1 MAVTPSGVRLRVIS
15 GSALLVVLLALQ
27 TITPRARL
35 SRISDALEFALS
47 VAAAVLCFRAAV
59 RARDEAR
66 AFWVMFGLG
75 VALWAGA
82 GSLHLF
88 PSARSF
94 LDPRN
99 FWLGF
104 FAAST
109 AFFVVGFALR
119 PDRPRGW
126 LGVAFDVAI
135 LAVLALHTWL
145 YFAVRYI
152 LSGTGL
158 PPNWM
163 VRIVDARAI
172 LMLVAA
178 IWLVQDSR
186 GQWRRIYFE
195 LAGALVLLFA
205 GSSLFS
211 RTLGGADPAGGV
223 WRLPWTLPFL
233 WMGLVAAEGA
243 PTETG
248 TSTGAPDW
256 RALRR
261 GTLVAMIAI
270 AFVPALDFAAVFL
283 GGPQAIGV
291 AAAGVLAPAHIALGL
306 ATTALLTG
314 LLLSR
319 QLHLLGWAERV
330 QDDKEQALRDSEQ
343 ALRASEERYRLLF
356 DGNPVPMLVYDL
368 DTLVTLAVNDA
379 AVRQYGYSR
388 DEFLRLSIPDLA
400 VVDERLSRFLATR
413 HDPRPGLRRVGRR
426 QHRRKDGV
434 IIDVDVLSLSIGFG
448 GRPARLVLARDV
460 TVEMRAEEEREQ
472 LHAAIEAAAAEWQR
486 TVDAVDEAVL
496 ILDREGRIT
505 RVNRSARDLLRRDYS
520 DILARRLEDLGSRQ
534 PWRTAHDLVAVVPLT
549 GGPSTAQA
557 VDEAAE
563 RTWEVTTYLA
573 PARGADEDRAILVI
587 RDITRLVAL
596 QESLRRSET
605 MAAMGSL
612 VAGVAHEVRNPLFSI
627 TASLDALESE
637 LRGHQ
642 GYSEYANLLRS
653 QVARLNRLMNDLLD
667 YGKPPGLKT
676 VIARPMDVLR
686 RALRS
691 CAPLARDAGVT
702 VKEDVA
708 PDLPALELDA
718 VRMEQVFENLVAN
731 AIQHSPRG
739 GRVRVGARFVA
750 DPGPHIEFSVE
761 DEGAGVPATALP
773 HLFEPFFTRR
783 PGGTGLG
790 LSIVQRIIEAH
801 GGEVIGANRHEGGA
815 VFTVT
820 LPAGQSATP
829 G

>member
-1 MAVTPSGVRLRVIS
+1 MVATPSGVRLRVIS
-15 GSALLVVLLALQ
+15 GTALLIVLLALQ
-27 TITPRARL
+27 AITPRARL

-47 VAAAVLCFRAAV
+47 VAAAVLCLRAAV
-59 RARDEAR
+59 KARGEAR
-66 AFWVMFGLG
+66 AFWVMFALG

-99 FWLGF
+99 FWLSF
-104 FAAST
+104 FGAST

-172 LMLVAA
+172 LMLVGA
-178 IWLVQDSR
+178 IWLVHDSR
-186 GQWRRIYFE
+186 GQWRRVYLE
-195 LAGALVLLFA
+195 LAGALVLLFT

-211 RTLGGADPAGGV
+211 RVLGGADPAGGV
-223 WRLPWTLPFL
+223 GRLPWTLPFL
-233 WMGLVAAEGA
+233 WMGLVAAEGG
-243 PTETG
+243 PTEKG
-248 TSTGAPDW
+248 TSAGAPDW

-283 GGPQAIGV
+283 GGPEAIGV
-291 AAAGVLAPAHIALGL
+291 AAAGLLAPAHIALGL
-306 ATTALLTG
+306 ATTTLLTS

-330 QDDKEQALRDSEQ
+330 
-343 ALRASEERYRLLF
+343 
-356 DGNPVPMLVYDL
+356 
-368 DTLVTLAVNDA
+368 
-379 AVRQYGYSR
+379 
-388 DEFLRLSIPDLA
+388 
-400 VVDERLSRFLATR
+400 
-413 HDPRPGLRRVGRR
+413 
-426 QHRRKDGV
+426 
-434 IIDVDVLSLSIGFG
+434 
-448 GRPARLVLARDV
+448 
-460 TVEMRAEEEREQ
+460 
-472 LHAAIEAAAAEWQR
+472 
-486 TVDAVDEAVL
+486 
-496 ILDREGRIT
+496 
-505 RVNRSARDLLRRDYS
+505 
-520 DILARRLEDLGSRQ
+520 
-534 PWRTAHDLVAVVPLT
+534 
-549 GGPSTAQA
+549 
-557 VDEAAE
+557 
-563 RTWEVTTYLA
+563 
-573 PARGADEDRAILVI
+573 
-587 RDITRLVAL
+587 

-637 LRGHQ
+637 LGGHE

-676 VIARPMDVLR
+676 VTARPTDVLR

-702 VKEDVA
+702 VEEDVA
-708 PDLPALELDA
+708 PDLPSLELDA
-718 VRMEQVFENLVAN
+718 ARMEQVFENLVAN

-739 GRVRVGARFVA
+739 GRVRVGARFVP
-750 DPGPHIEFSVE
+750 DPGPHVEFSVE
-761 DEGAGVPATALP
+761 DEGAGLPAAALP

-801 GGEVIGANRHEGGA
+801 GGGVIGANRHEGGA